1 MSMTRGGALT
11 EPRRGRGRPPQV
23 PPAPREPIG
32 RDRVGASRGPH
43 RQGRPTERPERPSIP
58 EDAEIDLPPRVRKEI
73 DRLVHERDRARDVK
87 VCLSLGSAA
96 SEEDDHDGA
105 RRYLAWAKHLA
116 PRSGIVREA
125 LAIALYRAG
134 DLRSAL
140 SELQAYRRVSGS
152 DDQNHLLA
160 DCMRADGREPER
172 AIEVG
177 MALVGD
183 ASQELERRVEAA
195 IVVAAIHL
203 DLGRPNR
210 AGTIVGPFLDG
221 PGSVDVPVDSAV
233 RLLWVAA
240 DIAEAEGDTEGAI
253 AALERLRSLD
263 GEYPDARE
271 RIAALRAG
279 A

>member
-1 MSMTRGGALT
+1 MT

-32 RDRVGASRGPH
+32 LERAGASRGPQ
-43 RQGRPTERPERPSIP
+43 RQVRPAERPERPTIP

-87 VCLSLGSAA
+87 VCLSLGTAA
-96 SEEDDHDGA
+96 SEEDDHVAA

-134 DLRSAL
+134 DLRAAL
-140 SELQAYRRVSGS
+140 SELQAYRRISGS

-160 DCMRADGREPER
+160 DCLRADGREPER

-177 MALVGD
+177 MALVDD
-183 ASQELERRVEAA
+183 ASQDIDRRVEAA

-203 DLGRPNR
+203 DLER
-210 AGTIVGPFLDG
+210 AARAANVIGPFLDG
-221 PGSVDVPVDSAV
+221 ASARDVPVESTV

-240 DIAEAEGDTEGAI
+240 DVAEAADDLARAVG
-253 AALERLRSLD
+253 ALERLRSLD
-263 GEYPDARE
+263 AEYPDVQDRLD
-271 RIAALRAG
+271 RLRTRA
-279 A
+279 